1 MTRVISVRLM
11 PALLLIGVMSVTA
24 TAQAQAPAAPAAPAA
39 PQAPA
44 APAAPQALTY
54 ELAVQVI
61 DAAEAEARKNKWNV
75 TIVVT
80 DAAGMPVVLRRLTG
94 ASPRSY
100 DIAMRKAATVVAAK
114 MTTAEYGAKLKEKAV
129 TEVPNGITFAGG
141 VPIMRGTEFI
151 GAVGTSGVQAIQD
164 EQISKAGASAIK

>member
-1 MTRVISVRLM
+1 MTRATSVRLL
-11 PALLLIGVMSVTA
+11 PALLLMSA
-24 TAQAQAPAAPAAPAA
+24 LSFAANAQAQAPAP
-39 PQAPA
+39 
-44 APAAPQALTY
+44 APQALTY
-54 ELAVQVI
+54 EMAVQVI

-100 DIAMRKAATVVAAK
+100 DIAMRKAATVVASK
-114 MTTAEYGAKLKEKAV
+114 MTTAEYGAQMKAKTV

-141 VPIMRGTEFI
+141 VPILRGGEFI
-151 GAVGTSGVQAIQD
+151 GAVGTSGVTAAQD
-164 EQISKAGASAIK
+164 EIISKAGAEAVK

>member
-1 MTRVISVRLM
+1 MTRATSVRLM
-11 PALLLIGVMSVTA
+11 PALLLMGAMSFTAVT
-24 TAQAQAPAAPAAPAA
+24 QAQAPAAP
-39 PQAPA
+39 
-44 APAAPQALTY
+44 APQALTY

-80 DAAGMPVVLRRLTG
+80 DAAGTPVVLRRLTG

-100 DIAMRKAATVVAAK
+100 DIAMRKAATVVASK
-114 MTTAEYGAKLKEKAV
+114 LTTAEYGAQMKAKTV

-141 VPIMRGTEFI
+141 VPILRGVEFI

-164 EQISKAGASAIK
+164 EQISKAGAGVIK

>member
-11 PALLLIGVMSVTA
+11 PALLLMGVMSFAA
-24 TAQAQAPAAPAAPAA
+24 TAQAQVPAAPAAPA
-39 PQAPA
+39 QAPA
-44 APAAPQALTY
+44 AAPAPQALTY
-54 ELAVQVI
+54 EMAVQVI

-80 DAAGMPVVLRRLTG
+80 DAAGIPVVLRRLTG

-100 DIAMRKAATVVAAK
+100 DIATRKAATVVASK
-114 MTTAEYGAKLKEKAV
+114 LTTADYGAQLKAKTV

-141 VPIMRGTEFI
+141 VPIMRGSEFI
-151 GAVGTSGVQAIQD
+151 GAVGTSGVTAAQD
-164 EQISKAGASAIK
+164 EIVSKAGASVIK